1 MTMPKKE
8 KPVKVSEP
16 TVQPKYDY
24 SDKTI
29 HELHLVINAGLLYG
43 QEAATKME
51 NKARL
56 SADDK
61 RMIQTMRTMTQA
73 YVELANKIFHDK
85 NNKENFVTF
94 EDVKNHLDSK
104 IPTYQLFGCKYDSD
118 DEDKGHGNDE
128 NGDN

>member
-1 MTMPKKE
+1 MQLRRTVKLGKDITDARKLLSTTTSFDSLKMTMAKKK

-16 TVQPKYDY
+16 AVQPKYDY

-29 HELHLVINAGLLYG
+29 HELHLVINTGLLYG

-51 NKARL
+51 NKARP

-73 YVELANKIFHDK
+73 YVKLANKNFHDK
-85 NNKENFVTF
+85 NNGENF
-94 EDVKNHLDSK
+94 
-104 IPTYQLFGCKYDSD
+104 
-118 DEDKGHGNDE
+118 
-128 NGDN
+128 